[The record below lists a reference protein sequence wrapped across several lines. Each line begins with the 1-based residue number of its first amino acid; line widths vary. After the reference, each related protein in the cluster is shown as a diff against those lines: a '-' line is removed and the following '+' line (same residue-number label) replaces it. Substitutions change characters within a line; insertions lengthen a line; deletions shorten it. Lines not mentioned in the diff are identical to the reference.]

1 MAGAGEDTYEP
12 FGDDVLLTV
21 HVVLGATVPLLGAA
35 RLVRRPA
42 RPLPPWA
49 PTLTAVERRLA
60 HGTETTLHAATSA
73 VPVTGVAL
81 VLPGADL
88 LVLHITAQAVLHA
101 ALTAHV
107 VPGLRHQLIGREHLL
122 SHMLCR
128 GPTTVAG
135 WVVGRP
141 DREHGQCCPSS
152 TSRRTPALSSFPEA
166 FLGTVGTIVRRSGS
180 L

>member
-1 MAGAGEDTYEP
+1 MGYLLDVDDSGQGRGRGRGGDEGSGRGRGRGRDGEDTYEP
-12 FGDDVLLTV
+12 FGDHALLTV
-21 HVVLGATVPLLGAA
+21 HVVLGATVPLLGSA

-42 RPLPPWA
+42 TPLPPWA

-60 HGTETTLHAATSA
+60 HGTETTLYAATFA

-107 VPGLRHQLIGREHLL
+107 VLVLEHQLIGREHLL
-122 SHMLCR
+122 SRVL
-128 GPTTVAG
+128 
-135 WVVGRP
+135 
-141 DREHGQCCPSS
+141 
-152 TSRRTPALSSFPEA
+152 
-166 FLGTVGTIVRRSGS
+166 
-180 L
+180 